1 MWLATPPPYTIEREL
16 EDHEQLVDVYST
28 WPREN
33 NNVLLFRR
41 NEKKYDL
48 FEDPL
53 VRMEGRGRRGGSG
66 RRGGEEVGGGEGRK
80 WEEGRGG
87 SG

>member
-1 MWLATPPPYTIEREL
+1 MCTEREL
-16 EDHEQLVDVYST
+16 EDHEQVVNVYST

-48 FEDPL
+48 FEDPM
-53 VRMEGRGRRGGSG
+53 VRWGGWRGRLES
-66 RRGGEEVGGGEGRK
+66 VGWK
-80 WEEGRGG
+80 VM
-87 SG
+87 SC